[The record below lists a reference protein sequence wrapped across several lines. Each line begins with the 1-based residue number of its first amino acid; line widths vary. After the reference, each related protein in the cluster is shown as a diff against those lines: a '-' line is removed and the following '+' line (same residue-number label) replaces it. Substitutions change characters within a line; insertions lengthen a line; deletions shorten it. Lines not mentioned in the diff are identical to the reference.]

1 MSPLARACIRLVEL
15 YQRGLG
21 SRALLVECN
30 FHPSCSAYMKEAI
43 ATHGAWRGLR
53 LGVARLRRC
62 TDRDLTSRLFDPV
75 PGNHGR

>member
-30 FHPSCSAYMKEAI
+30 FDPSCSAYMKE
-43 ATHGAWRGLR
+43 GQ
-53 LGVARLRRC
+53 
-62 TDRDLTSRLFDPV
+62 
-75 PGNHGR
+75 

>member
-21 SRALLVECN
+21 SRALLV
-30 FHPSCSAYMKEAI
+30 YMKEAI

-75 PGNHGR
+75 PGHHGR